1 MAVITLVGP
10 AVMGALLLAVLVALA
25 RGIDWRSNE
34 IFAPS
39 ETDDLAGSAL
49 GSPVT
54 WVLVFLAMAL
64 GTTGLALGA
73 VGGLGLTLPGG
84 VALALAPFALL
95 LLAYLVVGTY
105 AAVRERDVS
114 PAGATMAAA
123 VVVAALFLVAIG
135 GHLLMGP

>member
-1 MAVITLVGP
+1 MAAITLVGT
-10 AVMGALLLAVLVALA
+10 AVMGAFLLVVVVALA

-39 ETDDLAGSAL
+39 ESGDLTGSVL

-54 WVLVFLAMAL
+54 WVLVFLALAL
-64 GTTGLALGA
+64 GTTALALGA

-105 AAVRERDVS
+105 ATARDRDVS

-123 VVVAALFLVAIG
+123 VVVAALFLVAIT